1 MFILIGVCSLHV
13 TSEELITKIRNQIT
27 AYQMNVRSDNRA
39 HRYNIN
45 DRAEA
50 FTIPLFKSLFGL
62 DELKNLNDGH
72 VNYPGID
79 LGDIKNRV
87 AIQVTSE
94 TSLEKIKHTIG
105 LFVKEEYFQGFD
117 RLLIFMIQE
126 KQKTYS
132 MEAIQQACED
142 KLEFNISEDIIDLND
157 LLKYVKGKEVEDLKQ
172 ILTLFQ
178 NETGYVE
185 KTQKTYSSTTS
196 SENFSAPTD
205 PPFENGFLNLIE
217 VGFPDILYIA
227 DWNFTKKQLGTRIR
241 NDRKLVL
248 EALNQRELRFS
259 VDWVT
264 IDKQII
270 SFHDLGDSSI
280 PLSEIID
287 HGTLTKIETI
297 EFYENDAYVNKF
309 IELLQRCLQQKLFH
323 LGIKWQHQEKEYIFV
338 SVNNTSERNIEWEDQ
353 RKGTRRVYR
362 EIPDLKDNTRIY
374 CHEHFAFATKFYEFG
389 SSWYLS
395 VTPDWFYSKDG
406 YARAW
411 YAIED
416 KRSYKKRNEA
426 NLNVSAHVRFIQSY
440 IATNNPQSKTQMS
453 LFSGS
458 KQPLRVY
465 NHLWIKDRIEVQG
478 MPRLIDGEWRKK
490 NPKDFEH
497 FEPLFS

>member
-1 MFILIGVCSLHV
+1 MHV
-13 TSEELITKIRNQIT
+13 TSEELIIKIRNQIT

-50 FTIPLFKSLFGL
+50 FTIPLFKTLFGL
-62 DELKNLNDGH
+62 YELKNLNEGQA
-72 VNYPGID
+72 NFPGID

-87 AIQVTSE
+87 AIQVTSD
-94 TSLEKIKHTIG
+94 TSLEKIKHTIE
-105 LFVKEEYFQGFD
+105 LFVKEEFFQRFD
-117 RLLIFMIQE
+117 RLLIFMIQG

-132 MEAIQQACED
+132 VDAIQQACED
-142 KLEFNISEDIIDLND
+142 KLKFNISEDIIDLND
-157 LLKYVKGKEVEDLKQ
+157 LLKYVKGKEAEDLHQ
-172 ILTLFQ
+172 ILILFE

-185 KTQKTYSSTTS
+185 KTKETLSAKTG
-196 SENFSAPTD
+196 SESFSAPTD

-217 VGFPDILYIA
+217 VGFPDTLYIA
-227 DWNFTKKQLGTRIR
+227 DWNFTKKQLGTRMR
-241 NDRKLVL
+241 NDRKLVR
-248 EALNQRELRFS
+248 EALSQKGLRFS

-297 EFYENDAYVNKF
+297 EFYENDAYKNKF
-309 IELLQRCLQQKLFH
+309 IELLQRCLQQKLFQ
-323 LGIKWQHQEKEYIFV
+323 LDIQWQNQEKEFIFDRLDEK
-338 SVNNTSERNIEWEDQ
+338 SERSIEWEDQ

-362 EIPDLKDNTRIY
+362 EIPELKDNSRIY
-374 CHEHFAFATKFYEFG
+374 CHEHFAFATRFYEFG

-406 YARAW
+406 YARAL

-416 KRSYKKRNEA
+416 KRSYKKRKEA

-440 IATNNPQSKTQMS
+440 IATNNPKSKAQLN

-458 KQPLRVY
+458 RHSLRVY
-465 NHLWIKDRIEVQG
+465 EHLWIKDRIEVQG
-478 MPRLIDGEWRKK
+478 MPRLIDDDWRKK

-497 FEPLFS
+497 VDPLFS